1 MHLIEAPNP
10 YPASA
15 DLFLG
20 GGITNCPDW
29 QADVVKMLEGTD
41 LIILNP
47 RRSAAFT
54 GDIADEQI
62 RWEYEALRA
71 VKTVLFWFPKET
83 LCPITLFE
91 LGVFSQRKDT
101 RLIVGTHPEYARR
114 FDVQVQMELSRP
126 EVVVH
131 DSIDDMISDYLSMLE
146 ADELLDGYVQLASDP
161 EYWDAAQKRKA
172 NRGMKPA
179 RTPRTV
185 DELIQRHQNHQNADS
200 E

>member
-1 MHLIEAPNP
+1 MQLIEAPNI
-10 YPASA
+10 YPENA

-29 QADVVKMLEGTD
+29 QAQVVEMLEDTN
-41 LIILNP
+41 LVVLNP

-71 VKTVLFWFPKET
+71 AKTVLFWFPKET

-101 RLIVGTHPEYARR
+101 RLIVGTHPDYARR

-126 EVVVH
+126 EVLIH
-131 DSIDDMISDYLSMLE
+131 DNIEDMVSDYLSVLQ
-146 ADELLDGYVQLASDP
+146 ADALLDGYIQLASDP
-161 EYWDAAQKRKA
+161 EYRKEAEKRKA
-172 NRGMKPA
+172 NRGKRTA
-179 RTPRTV
+179 RSPRTI
-185 DELIQRHQNHQNADS
+185 DELIQDYQNRQ
-200 E
+200 

>member
-1 MHLIEAPNP
+1 MQLIEAPNT
-10 YPASA
+10 YPPQA

-41 LIILNP
+41 LVVLNP
-47 RRSAAFT
+47 RRNAAFT

-62 RWEYEALRA
+62 RWEYEALRT

-91 LGVFSQRKDT
+91 LGVFSQRPDT

-126 EVVVH
+126 EVFVH
-131 DSIDDMISDYLSMLE
+131 DSVESLVKDYLSALQ
-146 ADELLDGYVQLASDP
+146 ADALLDGYAQLAADP
-161 EYWDAAQKRKA
+161 EYREAAEQRKKNRA
-172 NRGMKPA
+172 NRP
-179 RTPRTV
+179 PRPPRSV
-185 DELIQRHQNHQNADS
+185 DDLIKDYQNRQ
-200 E
+200 

>member
-1 MHLIEAPNP
+1 MQLIEAPNTH
-10 YPASA
+10 PADA

-29 QADVVKMLEGTD
+29 QADVVRMLQETD
-41 LIILNP
+41 LVVLNP

-62 RWEYEALRA
+62 RWEYNALRS
-71 VKTVLFWFPKET
+71 VDTVLFWFPKET

-91 LGVFSQRKDT
+91 LGVFSQRPET

-126 EVVVH
+126 EVVVY
-131 DSIDDMISDYLSMLE
+131 DNI
-146 ADELLDGYVQLASDP
+146 AD
-161 EYWDAAQKRKA
+161 
-172 NRGMKPA
+172 
-179 RTPRTV
+179 
-185 DELIQRHQNHQNADS
+185 LIHLGLGV
-200 E
+200 

>member
-1 MHLIEAPNP
+1 MQLIEAPNTHP
-10 YPASA
+10 IRA

-41 LIILNP
+41 LVVLNP
-47 RRSAAFT
+47 RRSAEFT

-62 RWEYEALRA
+62 HWEYKALRS
-71 VKTVLFWFPKET
+71 VDTVLFWFPKET

-91 LGVFSQRKDT
+91 LGVFSQRPDT
-101 RLIVGTHPEYARR
+101 RLIVGTHLEYARR

-126 EVVVH
+126 EVKVL
-131 DSIDDMISDYLSMLE
+131 DSIDDMVAEYLSALE
-146 ADELLDGYVQLASDP
+146 ADALLDGYVQLAADP
-161 EYWDAAQKRKA
+161 EYRHVAEQRKA
-172 NRGMKPA
+172 KRDKKPA

-185 DELIQRHQNHQNADS
+185 DELIQDYQNRQ
-200 E
+200 

>member
-1 MHLIEAPNP
+1 MKLIEAPNP
-10 YPASA
+10 YPDNA

-29 QADVVKMLEGTD
+29 QANVVKMLEGTD
-41 LIILNP
+41 LVVLNP
-47 RRSAAFT
+47 RRSSAFT

-91 LGVFSQRKDT
+91 LGVFSQRKDV
-101 RLIVGTHPEYARR
+101 RLIVGTHSEYARR
-114 FDVQVQMELSRP
+114 FDVQVQMELARP

-131 DSIDDMISDYLSMLE
+131 DSIEDMVSEYLSVLE
-146 ADELLDGYVQLASDP
+146 ADALLDGYAQLAGDP
-161 EYWDAAQKRKA
+161 EYRDAAEQRKA
-172 NRGMKPA
+172 NRDKKVRA
-179 RTPRTV
+179 PRSI
-185 DELIQRHQNHQNADS
+185 DDLIQDYQNRQ
-200 E
+200 

>member
-1 MHLIEAPNP
+1 MQLIEAPNT
-10 YPASA
+10 YPDCA

-29 QADVVKMLEGTD
+29 QADVAKMLDPTD
-41 LIILNP
+41 LIVLNP

-71 VKTVLFWFPKET
+71 VKTVLFWFPEET

-101 RLIVGTHPEYARR
+101 RLIVGTHPAYARR

-126 EVVVH
+126 EVFVH
-131 DSIDDMISDYLSMLE
+131 DSIENMVGDYLSALQ
-146 ADELLDGYVQLASDP
+146 ADALLDGYAQLREDA
-161 EYWDAAQKRKA
+161 EYQNSAQERKTA
-172 NRGMKPA
+172 RSKKPA
-179 RTPRTV
+179 RTPRSI
-185 DELIQRHQNHQNADS
+185 DEVIQRYQNSQQS
-200 E
+200 EL

>member
-1 MHLIEAPNP
+1 MKLIEAPNP
-10 YPASA
+10 YPTNA

-29 QADVVKMLEGTD
+29 QADVVKMLEETD
-41 LIILNP
+41 LTILNP

-131 DSIDDMISDYLSMLE
+131 DSVEDMIYEYLSVLQ
-146 ADELLDGYVQLASDP
+146 ADALLDGYANLASDP
-161 EYWDAAQKRKA
+161 EYQDAAQERKA
-172 NRGMKPA
+172 NRGKKPA

-185 DELIQRHQNHQNADS
+185 DELIQDYQNRQ
-200 E
+200 

>member
-1 MHLIEAPNP
+1 MHLIEAPNS
-10 YPASA
+10 YPANA

-41 LIILNP
+41 LVVLNP
-47 RRSAAFT
+47 RRSSAFT

-71 VKTVLFWFPKET
+71 VKTVLFWFPQAT

-101 RLIVGTHPEYARR
+101 RLIVGTHPDYARR

-126 EVVVH
+126 EVAIH
-131 DSIDDMISDYLSMLE
+131 DNIEDMVSEYLSVLQ
-146 ADELLDGYVQLASDP
+146 ADVLLDGYAQLAGDP
-161 EYWDAAQKRKA
+161 EYRDAAEQRKN
-172 NRGMKPA
+172 NRSKKPVRA
-179 RTPRTV
+179 PLTV
-185 DELIQRHQNHQNADS
+185 DELIQDYQNRQ
-200 E
+200 

>member
-1 MHLIEAPNP
+1 MKLIEAPNP
-10 YPASA
+10 YPTNA

-29 QADVVKMLEGTD
+29 QADVVKMLEETD
-41 LIILNP
+41 LTILNP

-131 DSIDDMISDYLSMLE
+131 DSVEDMIYDYLSVLQ
-146 ADELLDGYVQLASDP
+146 ADALLDGYANLASDP
-161 EYWDAAQKRKA
+161 EYQDAAQERKA
-172 NRGMKPA
+172 NRGKKPA

-185 DELIQRHQNHQNADS
+185 DELIQDYQNRQ
-200 E
+200 

>member
-1 MHLIEAPNP
+1 MQLIEAPNT
-10 YPASA
+10 YPANA

-29 QADVVKMLEGTD
+29 QADVVRLLEGTD
-41 LIILNP
+41 LVVLNP

-62 RWEYEALRA
+62 RWEYKALRS

-91 LGVFSQRKDT
+91 LGVFSQRTGT
-101 RLIVGTHPEYARR
+101 RLIVGTHSEYARR

-126 EVVVH
+126 EVMVH
-131 DSIDDMISDYLSMLE
+131 DSIEGMVGEYLSALQ
-146 ADELLDGYVQLASDP
+146 ADALLDGYAQLAADP
-161 EYWDAAQKRKA
+161 EYRDAAEQRRA
-172 NRGMKPA
+172 NRTNQPKRP
-179 RTPRTV
+179 PRSV
-185 DELIQRHQNHQNADS
+185 DELIQDYQNRQ
-200 E
+200 

>member
-1 MHLIEAPNP
+1 MQLIEAPNT
-10 YPASA
+10 YPTNA

-41 LIILNP
+41 LVVLNP

-101 RLIVGTHPEYARR
+101 RLIVGTHPDYARR

-126 EVVVH
+126 EVIVH
-131 DSIDDMISDYLSMLE
+131 DNLEGMVSEYLSVLQADVLLE
-146 ADELLDGYVQLASDP
+146 GYVQLASDP
-161 EYWDAAQKRKA
+161 EYREAAEKRKA
-172 NRGMKPA
+172 NRDKKS
-179 RTPRTV
+179 RIPRTV
-185 DELIQRHQNHQNADS
+185 DELIQDYQNRQ
-200 E
+200 

>member
-1 MHLIEAPNP
+1 MQLIEAPNT
-10 YPASA
+10 YPTNV

-41 LIILNP
+41 LIVLNP

-101 RLIVGTHPEYARR
+101 RLIVGTHPDYARR

-131 DSIDDMISDYLSMLE
+131 DSIEDMVSEYLSVLQ
-146 ADELLDGYVQLASDP
+146 ADTLLDSYAQLAGDP
-161 EYWDAAQKRKA
+161 EYRDAAEKRKA
-172 NRGMKPA
+172 NRDKKS
-179 RTPRTV
+179 RIPRTV
-185 DELIQRHQNHQNADS
+185 DELIRDYQNRQ
-200 E
+200 

>member
-1 MHLIEAPNP
+1 MKLIEAPNP
-10 YPASA
+10 YPTNA

-29 QADVVKMLEGTD
+29 QADVVKMLEETD
-41 LIILNP
+41 LTILNP

-126 EVVVH
+126 EAVVH
-131 DSIDDMISDYLSMLE
+131 DSVEDMIYDYLSVLQ
-146 ADELLDGYVQLASDP
+146 ADALLDGYANLASDP
-161 EYWDAAQKRKA
+161 EYQDAAQERKA
-172 NRGMKPA
+172 NRGKKPA

-185 DELIQRHQNHQNADS
+185 DELIQDYQNRQ
-200 E
+200 